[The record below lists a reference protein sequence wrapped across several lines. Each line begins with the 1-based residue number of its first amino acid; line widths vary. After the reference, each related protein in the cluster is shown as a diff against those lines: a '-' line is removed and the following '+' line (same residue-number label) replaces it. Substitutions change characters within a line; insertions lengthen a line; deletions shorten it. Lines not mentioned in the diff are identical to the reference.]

1 MSGCW
6 AALASPAFT
15 PWPHPMSLLE
25 AIALAGGTASSG
37 TQVSLQDLEPV

>member
-1 MSGCW
+1 LLGRLSKPGIYAM
-6 AALASPAFT
+6 AA
-15 PWPHPMSLLE
+15 PMSLLE